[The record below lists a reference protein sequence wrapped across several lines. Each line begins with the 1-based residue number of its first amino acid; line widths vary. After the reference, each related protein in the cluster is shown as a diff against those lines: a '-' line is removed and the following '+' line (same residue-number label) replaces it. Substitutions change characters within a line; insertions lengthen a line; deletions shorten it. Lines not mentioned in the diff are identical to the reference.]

1 MLRYLNYPIEQ
12 KFQKKEEIK
21 LVENSPL
28 CSHVL
33 QNCIRPLL
41 IDYFLIA
48 GSLNQLGSRANH
60 VMLKKALSDEFETEY
75 LYIWTVSSWLLL
87 DSVYI

>member
-48 GSLNQLGSRANH
+48 GRLNQLGSRANH
-60 VMLKKALSDEFETEY
+60 VMLKKALSDEFETQY
-75 LYIWTVSSWLLL
+75 MKYILGQ
-87 DSVYI
+87 

>member
-1 MLRYLNYPIEQ
+1 MYSLLMKNM
-12 KFQKKEEIK
+12 FCNLQKKEEIK
-21 LVENSPL
+21 LVKNFPL

-60 VMLKKALSDEFETEY
+60 VMLKKALSDEFETQY
-75 LYIWTVSSWLLL
+75 MYVCIRTVSS
-87 DSVYI
+87 

>member
-1 MLRYLNYPIEQ
+1 MEYL
-12 KFQKKEEIK
+12 
-21 LVENSPL
+21 PL
-28 CSHVL
+28 CRHVL

-60 VMLKKALSDEFETEY
+60 VMLKKALSDEFETQY
-75 LYIWTVSSWLLL
+75 MYVLGQ
-87 DSVYI
+87 

>member
-1 MLRYLNYPIEQ
+1 MRKNLLTQNAMLLELTHRT
-12 KFQKKEEIK
+12 KFARKKKGEIK
-21 LVENSPL
+21 LEEYLPM

-60 VMLKKALSDEFETEY
+60 VMLKKALSDEFETQY
-75 LYIWTVSSWLLL
+75 MYVLGQ
-87 DSVYI
+87 